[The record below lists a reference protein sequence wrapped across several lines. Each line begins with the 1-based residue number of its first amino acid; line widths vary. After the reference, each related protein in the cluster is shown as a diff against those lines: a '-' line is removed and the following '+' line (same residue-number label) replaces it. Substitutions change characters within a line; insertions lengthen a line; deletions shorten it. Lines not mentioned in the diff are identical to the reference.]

1 MPAPRVA
8 VDGDVCMGSATCV
21 SLAPNT
27 FRIGDEN
34 VAVVVDPA
42 GDPLGDL
49 LAAEEACPTE
59 AITVEPDDR

>member
-1 MPAPRVA
+1 MSVPKVA

-27 FRIGDEN
+27 FRIGEEN
-34 VAVVVDPA
+34 VSLVVDPA
-42 GDPLGDL
+42 GDPLGDV

-59 AITVEPDDR
+59 ASTVEADS

>member
-1 MPAPRVA
+1 MSIPRVT

-34 VAVVVDPA
+34 VSLVIDPG
-42 GDPLGDL
+42 GDPLGDV

-59 AITVEPDDR
+59 AITVEAEL

>member
-1 MPAPRVA
+1 MSVPRVA
-8 VDGDVCMGSATCV
+8 VDGGVCMGSATCV

-34 VAVVVDPA
+34 VSIVIDPA
-42 GDPLGDL
+42 GDPLGDV

-59 AITVEPDDR
+59 AITVESDD